1 MIGFSGRFLLT
12 TTQSESARSI
22 DSPRDGN
29 GVGVGV
35 GVGVTDGVA
44 DAVGVGVAVG
54 LGVSAYAEVPGILIN
69 EAKIAEIIHHRA

>member
-12 TTQSESARSI
+12 TTQIESARSI
-22 DSPRDGN
+22 ESPRDVV

-44 DAVGVGVAVG
+44 VAVGVGVGAG
-54 LGVSAYAEVPGILIN
+54 LGVSASAEAPVTLIDK
-69 EAKIAEIIHHRA
+69 AKIAEIIHHRA